1 MTLEV
6 EIEHPLGRI
15 TLSGRFRAEDGVTAL
30 FGRSGAGKSS
40 LLNVVAGL
48 LRPRRARVV
57 VDGAVLVD
65 TEAGIWLPP
74 HRRRLG
80 YVFQDALLFPH
91 LSVARNLRYG
101 AWFRGADARREEEIV
116 ELLGIGHLMRARAH
130 ELSGGER
137 QRVAIGRALLASPRL
152 LLMDEP
158 LSALD
163 DARKREV
170 LPYLERL
177 RDAGGVP
184 ILLVSHSV
192 ADVARLATTVVHLAD
207 GRIDAVGPP
216 TEVFGRANALTAD
229 AAALTVLDGEVRD
242 IAEDGLARVETAA
255 GPFHIGAAP
264 APGTR
269 LRVLVDPA
277 DVIVAIAKPE
287 GLSALNV
294 LPAQVLAVEDA
305 GATTVLVRLACGGA
319 EIAARLTRRSA
330 GTLALAPGRAVWAV
344 VKTVA
349 IDRGSA

>member
-6 EIEHPLGRI
+6 EIEHPLDRI

-40 LLNVVAGL
+40 VLAVVAGL

-57 VDGAVLVD
+57 VGGTVLVD
-65 TEAGIWLPP
+65 TEAGVWVPP

-91 LSVARNLRYG
+91 LSVAGNLRYG
-101 AWFRGADARREEEIV
+101 AWFRGGDARREGEIV
-116 ELLGIGHLMRARAH
+116 ELLGIGNLLRARPHA
-130 ELSGGER
+130 LSGGER

-163 DARKREV
+163 EARKHEI

-207 GRIDAVGPP
+207 GRIDAVGSPAQ
-216 TEVFGRANALTAD
+216 VFGGSIAPTAD
-229 AAALTVLDGEVRD
+229 GGGVTVLDGEVRD
-242 IAEDGLARVETAA
+242 VAADGLARVETAA
-255 GPFHIGAAP
+255 GPFYVGAAP
-264 APGTR
+264 AAGTR

-294 LPAQVLAVEDA
+294 LPAVVLAVVDVGSTSVA
-305 GATTVLVRLACGGA
+305 LRLGCGEA
-319 EIAARLTRRSA
+319 EIVARLTRRSA
-330 GTLALAPGRAVWAV
+330 AALALTPGRAVWAV